1 MADRLSDMVTDS
13 ISTANATPVLAA
25 QVLPPENNVSLVEA
39 RVVARK
45 ATTGDVAAWHQEAV
59 IKRGV
64 AASSLVGTVENV
76 TTVKRDAGAS
86 AWVATIKVGGV
97 GGQVGVEVTGVAAT
111 TIQWRVE
118 LRIIS

>member
-1 MADRLSDMVTDS
+1 MPDRLSDVVTDS
-13 ISTANATPVLAA
+13 ISTTNATPVLAA
-25 QVLPPENNVSLVEA
+25 QVLPPENNVSLIEA

-59 IKRGV
+59 IKRGTG
-64 AASSLVGTVENV
+64 ASSLVGTVENV
-76 TTVKRDAGAS
+76 TTKKADAGAS
-86 AWVATIKVGGV
+86 AWVATIKVGGA

-118 LRIIS
+118 MRIIS